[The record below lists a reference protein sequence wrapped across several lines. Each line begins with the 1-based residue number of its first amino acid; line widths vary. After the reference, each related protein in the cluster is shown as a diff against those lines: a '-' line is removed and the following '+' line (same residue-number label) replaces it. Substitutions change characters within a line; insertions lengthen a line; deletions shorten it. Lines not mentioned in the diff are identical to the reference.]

1 MSGRAEV
8 SQWEEVANAMSH
20 GLGLVGSI
28 AALPL
33 LIMLGM
39 RRGDPLEAVG
49 AAVFGVSLLLV
60 YVTSTVYH
68 ALPLGKTKDRWRR
81 LDHAAI
87 YVLIAGTYTPFTLGV
102 LRGPLGWKLLVIV
115 WSVAVAG
122 ATLKI
127 IFGASRLMPL
137 STVAYLAMGWMA
149 VVAFEP
155 LLARVGWHGLA
166 WLFG

>member
-1 MSGRAEV
+1 MSGRAGV

-68 ALPLGKTKDRWRR
+68 ALPLGKTKDR
-81 LDHAAI
+81 
-87 YVLIAGTYTPFTLGV
+87 
-102 LRGPLGWKLLVIV
+102 
-115 WSVAVAG
+115 
-122 ATLKI
+122 
-127 IFGASRLMPL
+127 
-137 STVAYLAMGWMA
+137 
-149 VVAFEP
+149 
-155 LLARVGWHGLA
+155 
-166 WLFG
+166 